1 MTAVII
7 QHLANLPSSCP
18 SDASSLESCISAL
31 KSSISALE
39 SCIKA
44 SEGSSGH
51 LETIGWLCAFA
62 VGIGIAGEIVVIVS
76 EHRDDLGDW
85 GRGFVR
91 PPDKPPAWRF
101 WFDIVATLI
110 VLGGVFGEAV
120 AAAKIGSIN
129 SQLRSKTSELR
140 AKSVQLLAVTTEEAG
155 DAGKSAKDAG
165 ASAKAA
171 GAAAK
176 QAWEYA
182 AWRTISDKQADIIAK
197 RLAPLKGHAINVFLF
212 TSEPETAGFA
222 VRLTD
227 VLKAHGNGMDAKLQ
241 SWLTMAY
248 TGKGLAFSFAH
259 ARKKDF
265 DLIAEALDAAGVE
278 KASVLRAEATEDKS
292 ADNLLV
298 NVGGKH

>member
-1 MTAVII
+1 
-7 QHLANLPSSCP
+7 
-18 SDASSLESCISAL
+18 L

-76 EHRDDLGDW
+76 EHRDDLEDW

-110 VLGGVFGEAV
+110 VLGGVFGEAG

-155 DAGKSAKDAG
+155 DAAKSAKDAE

-182 AWRTISDKQADIIAK
+182 AWRKISDKQEEII
-197 RLAPLKGHAINVFLF
+197 LKHLGTTLDGH
-212 TSEPETAGFA
+212 T
-222 VRLTD
+222 
-227 VLKAHGNGMDAKLQ
+227 
-241 SWLTMAY
+241 LTMFRFEDDSELDAFADRVARVLNKAMHV
-248 TGKGLAFSFAH
+248 TGAAWPDKGITTPPGMTFFIG
-259 ARKKDF
+259 KDREADF
-265 DLIAEALDAAGVE
+265 TLIVEALDLAHVANAKALRKAAQHGIRVTDDQ
-278 KASVLRAEATEDKS
+278 LI
-292 ADNLLV
+292 LH
-298 NVGGKH
+298 VGSLH